1 MLTRIK
7 DFFNENLVTGVK
19 AADESPSN
27 DKVAIATC
35 ALLLEMA
42 HTDAEF
48 SDIEEEEIKAIIQSR
63 FGLSEDKVKEIIE
76 LSNLE
81 LEESLDLWQFTNL
94 INENFSKD
102 EKIKVI
108 EYVWQ
113 VIYADEKVDKYEDYL
128 IRKLSYLLSLDHKDM
143 IDAKLKV
150 KNR

>member
-1 MLTRIK
+1 MLSKIR
-7 DFFNENLVTGVK
+7 DFFQQNIVK
-19 AADESPSN
+19 DQKESGQPKST
-27 DKVAIATC
+27 DTLAIATC

-48 SDIEEEEIKAIIQSR
+48 SDIEEEEIKAIMQSE

-76 LSNLE
+76 LSNME
-81 LEESLDLWQFTNL
+81 REESLDLWQFTNL

-128 IRKLSYLLSLDHKDM
+128 IRELSYLLSLDHNQIRK
-143 IDAKLKV
+143 
-150 KNR
+150 RCR